1 MGGKRKNH
9 SLIISQEEAPSSV
22 LYGMALLLPSMD
34 FNSVLLFVGMVA
46 GLFVY
51 WRTNGNKASA
61 EVLSIYKNRDEL
73 QDKQRK
79 EMMEQVHT
87 LTAEVGRLNGVLSE
101 KENRIKILESV
112 DISRSPVMMQFM
124 EKLNKTADESAVFM
138 LTFKDLPQMMQNINT
153 SLATMNEHLVK
164 HA

>member
-1 MGGKRKNH
+1 M
-9 SLIISQEEAPSSV
+9 
-22 LYGMALLLPSMD
+22 
-34 FNSVLLFVGMVA
+34 LLFVGMVA